1 MHSKSKPFAKTNY
14 HTPACELS
22 TKFVNPGDPTV
33 LYCAGSLF
41 SLSYIYAIHCSAL
54 RTSETI
60 LCLWVT
66 APTRC
71 VRHFFLLGLNELAKA
86 MLLAICA
93 TQVWWS
99 GTLSLFQG
107 CGELLTP
114 PFRNLEGA
122 SILILWNDP
131 FCVHGGL
138 DKVLNPSSK
147 KRPVS
152 ERIFSFWNPSNPSK
166 EHLSF

>member
-71 VRHFFLLGLNELAKA
+71 VRHVFFWCYLCWDWTNFAKA

-114 PFRNLEGA
+114 P
-122 SILILWNDP
+122 
-131 FCVHGGL
+131 
-138 DKVLNPSSK
+138 NPSETLK
-147 KRPVS
+147 EPV
-152 ERIFSFWNPSNPSK
+152 FWFRGMILFVFMVDLTRS
-166 EHLSF
+166 